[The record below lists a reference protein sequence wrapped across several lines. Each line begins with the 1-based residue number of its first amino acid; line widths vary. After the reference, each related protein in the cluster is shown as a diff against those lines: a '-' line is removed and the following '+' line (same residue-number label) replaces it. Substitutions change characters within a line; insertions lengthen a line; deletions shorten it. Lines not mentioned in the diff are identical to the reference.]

1 MKSPWKWL
9 RSRGADAVSPLTAQM
24 RESWDRDGLLVLP
37 GFYSPAEVEDAQ
49 ASLREAWEQGAPR
62 IVVDDLVT
70 GERLPLARV
79 SEQARRE
86 HRFKVSDLYLEREA
100 VRRLALNERITPIV
114 AALLGQPPV
123 LCNSLSF
130 EQGSAQPDH
139 VDSLYMT
146 PRTPH
151 HLVAIWVALE
161 DTHPD
166 AGPLRYYP
174 GSHKIPQYVFSNG
187 SHHFIQDEMPLWDRH
202 MRAQVEALK
211 LQPEVFLARKG
222 DVFVWSA
229 YLLHGGSDIR
239 DPARTR
245 KSVVFH
251 YLSKQDCLAHRLALA
266 PEGPGFW
273 LYRQHPA
280 VPGEDDPA
288 WPPLPATPLIR
299 P

>member
-1 MKSPWKWL
+1 M
-9 RSRGADAVSPLTAQM
+9 SRQQQT
-24 RESWDRDGLLVLP
+24 
-37 GFYSPAEVEDAQ
+37 YSC
-49 ASLREAWEQGAPR
+49 
-62 IVVDDLVT
+62 
-70 GERLPLARV
+70 GE
-79 SEQARRE
+79 
-86 HRFKVSDLYLEREA
+86 
-100 VRRLALNERITPIV
+100 I
-114 AALLGQPPV
+114 
-123 LCNSLSF
+123 
-130 EQGSAQPDH
+130 GSAQPDH

-146 PRTPH
+146 PRSPH

-245 KSVVFH
+245 KSVVSIH
-251 YLSKQDCLAHRLALA
+251 RRPLSERRYMRSKTVETAAIASRPAHHQFLNRS
-266 PEGPGFW
+266 
-273 LYRQHPA
+273 
-280 VPGEDDPA
+280 
-288 WPPLPATPLIR
+288 LIMIR
-299 P
+299 MRVGVGSV